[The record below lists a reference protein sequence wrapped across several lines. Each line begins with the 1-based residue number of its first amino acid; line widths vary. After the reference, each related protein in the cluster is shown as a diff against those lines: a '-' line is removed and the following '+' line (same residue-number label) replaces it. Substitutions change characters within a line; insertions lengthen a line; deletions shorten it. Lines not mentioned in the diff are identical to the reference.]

1 MPDKILL
8 SLVKSV
14 VGEVS
19 EKSFVFKEKDWTEII
34 KMSNSQTIPT
44 FVIDGLQKYLMTNPD
59 NNPFAHETAAGKLK
73 RIQWFGHV
81 MANEHVYVKHE
92 KAMADLAGLYATKD
106 IRMMVVKG
114 YGLSLDWP
122 VPNHRPVSDLDIYN
136 FGKWKEAD
144 ALVAKTCG
152 IRINDG
158 HEHHTIFNYKEV
170 SVENHYDFINTKAH
184 RDAPKIEAR

>member
-1 MPDKILL
+1 MQ
-8 SLVKSV
+8 
-14 VGEVS
+14 GVS
-19 EKSFVFKEKDWTEII
+19 AL
-34 KMSNSQTIPT
+34 
-44 FVIDGLQKYLMTNPD
+44 VIDGLQVYLKSNP
-59 NNPFAHETAAGKLK
+59 NNNLFANETAAGKLK

-92 KAMADLAGLYATKD
+92 KAMTDLARLYANNG

-122 VPNHRPVSDLDIYN
+122 VPNHRPVGDLDIYN